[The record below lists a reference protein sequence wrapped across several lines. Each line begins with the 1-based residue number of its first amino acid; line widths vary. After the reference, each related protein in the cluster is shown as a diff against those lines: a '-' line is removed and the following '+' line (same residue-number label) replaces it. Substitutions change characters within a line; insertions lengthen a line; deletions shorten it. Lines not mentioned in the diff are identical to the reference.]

1 MFCLFLNSLIYFS
14 VACHST
20 CLYCIMLQASVTSHG
35 LTSTKPKLV
44 STVISNHNHL
54 LMVTATWFCA
64 PCTNRFTVS
73 SRAWMDRI
81 SSVFV
86 GVSQLKRF
94 CFWTNQRLVEH
105 PSASGSRGTSL
116 LSPRP
121 SHNSWKPRFYRQ
133 VQHLCDP
140 SGFPSWKFGKKNN
153 LYVYRNKVG
162 AGNYIRF
169 LHSKL
174 LMGLLLA

>member
-64 PCTNRFTVS
+64 PCTHHFTVS
-73 SRAWMDRI
+73 SRAWMDR
-81 SSVFV
+81 SLHL
-86 GVSQLKRF
+86 QRF
-94 CFWTNQRLVEH
+94 CGSFSAEAVLFLNKPKTCRTSICFWK
-105 PSASGSRGTSL
+105 
-116 LSPRP
+116 
-121 SHNSWKPRFYRQ
+121 SW
-133 VQHLCDP
+133 HLFT
-140 SGFPSWKFGKKNN
+140 FPQ
-153 LYVYRNKVG
+153 
-162 AGNYIRF
+162 A
-169 LHSKL
+169 
-174 LMGLLLA
+174 